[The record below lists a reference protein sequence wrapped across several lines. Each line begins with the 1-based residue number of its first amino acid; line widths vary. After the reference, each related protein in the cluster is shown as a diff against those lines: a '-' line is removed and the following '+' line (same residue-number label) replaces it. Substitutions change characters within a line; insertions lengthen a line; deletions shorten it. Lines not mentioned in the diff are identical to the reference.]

1 METDTYTYNDDL
13 TIRTTDKVERYP
25 QKTAD
30 GNEIVVVYVDEVE
43 YMNAVGS
50 WSSQGFRWAIVE
62 PHLTEEEVKN
72 WLLNNGLSTVP
83 FLRG

>member
-13 TIRTTDKVERYP
+13 TIRTTDKIERYP

-43 YMNAVGS
+43 YMNAAGA
-50 WSSQGFRWAIVE
+50 WSGQGFRWAIVE
-62 PHLTEEEVKN
+62 PHLTEEEIKN

>member
-1 METDTYTYNDDL
+1 MTMQTDTYTYNDDL
-13 TIRTTDKVERYP
+13 TIRSTD
-25 QKTAD
+25 D

-43 YMNAVGS
+43 YINAVGA

-83 FLRG
+83 FIRG

>member
-1 METDTYTYNDDL
+1 M
-13 TIRTTDKVERYP
+13 
-25 QKTAD
+25 
-30 GNEIVVVYVDEVE
+30 VVYVDEVE
-43 YMNAVGS
+43 FKGAGGK
-50 WSSQGFRWAIVE
+50 WSKQGFRWAIVE